1 MIVVLKAGERNEHC
15 DNNEENNTC
24 RKCHYVLS
32 TDRHAHLRRDGEE
45 ERGRDG
51 GLICDDFINS
61 SYVEGY
67 VEMRT
72 KICRR

>member
-1 MIVVLKAGERNEHC
+1 MVVLKTGERNEHC
-15 DNNEENNTC
+15 DNNEENNTF
-24 RKCHYVLS
+24 RKCHYVLLIGMLIE
-32 TDRHAHLRRDGEE
+32 TRQ
-45 ERGRDG
+45 RGRESGGRDE
-51 GLICDDFINS
+51 GLICGDFINS